1 MGFEILR
8 PENEADWLLLRTKVL
23 TATDMAV
30 ILGLNPYKSVSELLE
45 SKKNPEPFSN
55 AYTWI
60 GQALE
65 PVVVKAVSEVLTHQ
79 FKLYEDDGKQF
90 FADLDVGLGATPD
103 AYEVNGNLLLEC
115 KTTKPGN
122 ALKWAAWPPTY
133 YLSQLYTQLICT
145 EKQSGLLGILSTNL
159 TQTSEVLRLPL
170 TIHHLTRSKELDILI
185 LEQVARFW
193 ETTKRGKIY
202 RVDRKLTFKI
212 DMMLRYLV
220 RGIYE

>member
-1 MGFEILR
+1 MSFQILR
-8 PENEADWLLLRTKVL
+8 PENEAEWLDLRTKVL

-30 ILGLNPYKSVSELLE
+30 ILGLNPYKSVSELIE
-45 SKKNPEPFSN
+45 SKKNPVPFSN

-65 PVVVKAVSEVLTHQ
+65 PVVVKAVNEVTSSD

-90 FADLDVGLGATPD
+90 FADIDLGLGATPD
-103 AYEVNGNLLLEC
+103 AYDGKMLLEC

-145 EKQSGLLGILSTNL
+145 DKQSGLLGILSTNL
-159 TQTSEVLRLPL
+159 TQTCEVLNLPL
-170 TIHHLTRSKELDILI
+170 TIHHLTRSQKLDIII

-193 ETTKRGKIY
+193 ETSKRGKVY
-202 RVDRKLTFKI
+202 RVDRKLAAQI
-212 DMMLRYLV
+212 DMLLRFQV
-220 RGIYE
+220 RGLYE

>member
-8 PENEADWLLLRTKVL
+8 PESEADWLLLRTKVL

-45 SKKNPEPFSN
+45 SKKNPVPFSN

-65 PVVVKAVSEVLTHQ
+65 PVVVKATNEVLKTD

-90 FADLDVGLGATPD
+90 FADLELGLGATPD
-103 AYEVNGNLLLEC
+103 AYEADDNLLLEC

-145 EKQSGLLGILSTNL
+145 EKADGLISILSTNL
-159 TQTSEVLRLPL
+159 TQTSEVLKLPL
-170 TIHHLTRSKELDILI
+170 TIHLLTRTKELDILI

-193 ETTKRGKIY
+193 ETTKRGKTY
-202 RVDRKLTFKI
+202 RVDRKLAFRI
-212 DMMLRYLV
+212 DMMLRYAV